1 MQHWREYFP
10 SAQACPP
17 IIYLDPW
24 PMAEPMAVL
33 VDPSMCQE
41 LVQERCAPRHGM
53 IKHLVKYLCG
63 GRSLTDWGG
72 SLHRLWRSRLN
83 PGFSAKNL
91 QSHMGTFVEEVGIY
105 ADRLKA
111 AAGPHGDWG
120 RVVQLLPLSVDL
132 TFDIIG
138 RVAL

>member
-1 MQHWREYFP
+1 
-10 SAQACPP
+10 
-17 IIYLDPW
+17 
-24 PMAEPMAVL
+24 MAEPMAVL